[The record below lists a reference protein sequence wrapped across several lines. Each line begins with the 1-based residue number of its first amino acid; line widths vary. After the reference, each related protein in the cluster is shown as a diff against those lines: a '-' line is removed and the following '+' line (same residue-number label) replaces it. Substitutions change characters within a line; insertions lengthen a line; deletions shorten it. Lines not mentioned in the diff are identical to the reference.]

1 MDKERKEMQEM
12 AQFVFENGTVEEET
26 IFKLG
31 DVSKE
36 SYVVKLDGE
45 KYYLTK
51 TDGEWSYFFH
61 GGEWL

>member
-1 MDKERKEMQEM
+1 M
-12 AQFVFENGTVEEET
+12 AQYVFENGKVEEQT

-31 DVSKE
+31 DSNKE
-36 SYVVKLDGE
+36 SYVVRLDDE

-61 GGEWL
+61 GGKCL